1 MVVELSFFIYLWYY
15 KGINGDDRMKN
26 SKLID
31 IFKQGNIVIPIY
43 LLQHY
48 KNLKLKLDEFV
59 FLMYLYNLGDKCLF
73 DPCKFSMELNIEL
86 GEVMSFVSVLTDKHL
101 IRVEVIKNEKKVSE
115 EVVLLEDF
123 YSKLSLI
130 TMEEVNNSKDNSNS
144 NIFEIVEKEFGRTL
158 SPIEFEIIK
167 AWLDGNMSEEL
178 IKEAIKEA
186 TFNGVSNLR
195 YIDKILYEWGKKGIK
210 TLKDVDANRK
220 RREVKKEDE
229 DIDLDIVDWNW
240 FDEDE

>member
-1 MVVELSFFIYLWYY
+1 
-15 KGINGDDRMKN
+15 MKN